1 MLINFQKECKNR
13 AAGTEP
19 WYSCWRKSLVNVLLI
34 SMFLQIQQI
43 TSTDF
48 SHCIE
53 LGLYTHFCLF
63 YNLLLFVW
71 LFAYILD
78 IILLLLLSCAFKL
91 CFYVYE
97 LFYAFVCWHFSLIL
111 YFLETTALY
120 IWHTLYMTH
129 FYFWI
134 SNIFSFIFE
143 VNCWYCMDICL
154 CVMCYLMEHERW
166 APMEYV

>member
-78 IILLLLLSCAFKL
+78 IILLLLLSYTFKL

-120 IWHTLYMTH
+120 IWHIIYDTFLFLNFKH
-129 FYFWI
+129 F
-134 SNIFSFIFE
+134 FI
-143 VNCWYCMDICL
+143 
-154 CVMCYLMEHERW
+154 YLW
-166 APMEYV
+166 S